1 MPPIWKARQATN
13 RRPPTRP
20 ESAPSGHLR
29 GREWLTK
36 ARAPA
41 SDRAESAPSG
51 HLRGREWLIKA
62 RPHACGLAGCTGGP
76 VQRQQAAT
84 VEVPE
89 MTLVPA

>member
-1 MPPIWKARQATN
+1 MPPIWKARKATN

-20 ESAPSGHLR
+20 
-29 GREWLTK
+29 
-36 ARAPA
+36 
-41 SDRAESAPSG
+41 ESAPSG

>member
-62 RPHACGLAGCTGGP
+62 RRMLADWLGAQAGP
-76 VQRQQAAT
+76 FSASR
-84 VEVPE
+84 P
-89 MTLVPA
+89 PPWKCPK

>member
-1 MPPIWKARQATN
+1 MPPIWKARKATN
-13 RRPPTRP
+13 RRLPTRP

-36 ARAPA
+36 AR
-41 SDRAESAPSG
+41 
-51 HLRGREWLIKA
+51 
-62 RPHACGLAGCTGGP
+62 PHACRQAEPTGGL

-89 MTLVPA
+89 MTLVPV